1 MIRPADVH
9 FLFQSGYVLDMPA
22 AKTSPG
28 KPTAAKRC
36 DHLPLADANPGKVA
50 ALLEVMAA
58 FRAAAPDVAADQ
70 WRRFFE
76 IGRFDKMISAEE
88 ETRSARLS
96 RAKAIVGSQRMQM
109 LRYQVVGQLESFVAN
124 RANEFRDAV
133 MGSSIDA
140 AIRHQLLVIN
150 KLHAWFRRDPIVMR
164 EKDEEISDDV
174 RRLARGIMRGVLAR
188 HQRPRFHRLNPCIDR
203 RQARLGPA
211 DKATHAP
218 LWVGIRGM
226 AFETGKNGRPKKT
239 QATIKVP
246 LKSYAYFEARGG
258 TVAKTVQLI
267 ERPASDSTL
276 KAGGATHRL
285 TDGRPGEIVI
295 ALITNMAE
303 PFEKSRTAYQP
314 LREELTL
321 DLGLATMFAT
331 PDGDLLGRAW
341 RDQLERHDRRISGL
355 ARALQKQGIRPNR
368 SKRYRAR
375 VAAFRGFLKTE
386 IGRVL
391 NRLIMMKR
399 PARVV
404 IERLDFTAPGLS
416 RRLNRILARMGHG
429 VIETKLNDLADR
441 HGLTWDEVNP
451 AYSSQ
456 TCSNAQCGYVAKTNR
471 RAQADFVCGC
481 CGHKIHA
488 DVNAARNLESGR
500 SAYHRSAR
508 LTKHES
514 LRLTVH
520 RHLERLKTR
529 GRVASDRAAIVSNP
543 YDRDVLDKLKAE
555 TPLTA
560 ADKFQ
565 DPTAPDQPA
574 RRPLQDLVA
583 DVSVG

>member
-1 MIRPADVH
+1 M
-9 FLFQSGYVLDMPA
+9 
-22 AKTSPG
+22 
-28 KPTAAKRC
+28 KRC
-36 DHLPLADANPGKVA
+36 DHLPLKGANPGKVE
-50 ALLEVMAA
+50 ALRAVLRA

-76 IGRFDKMISAEE
+76 TGRFHKMVSAEE
-88 ETRSARLS
+88 EARSARLF
-96 RAKAIVGSQRMQM
+96 RAKAIIGSQRMQM
-109 LRYQVVGQLESFVAN
+109 LRYQVVGQLESFMAN
-124 RANEFRDAV
+124 RANDFRDTVLA
-133 MGSSIDA
+133 SSIDETT
-140 AIRHQLLVIN
+140 RHQLLTIN
-150 KLHAWFRRDPIVMR
+150 KLKAWFRRAPIVM
-164 EKDEEISDDV
+164 KKTGIQIPDDV
-174 RRLARGIMRGVLAR
+174 RHLARRIMHAVLAGHR
-188 HQRPRFHRLNPCIDR
+188 RPRFHRLNPWIDQR
-203 RQARLGPA
+203 HATLGSA
-211 DKATHAP
+211 ETATHAP

-226 AFETGKNGRPKKT
+226 AFETGKGGRPKKS
-239 QATIKVP
+239 QAMIEVP
-246 LKSYAYFEARGG
+246 LRSYAWFEARGG
-258 TVAKTVQLI
+258 AVAKTIQLI
-267 ERPASDSTL
+267 ER
-276 KAGGATHRL
+276 GADR
-285 TDGRPGEIVI
+285 DRQGEIVVGV
-295 ALITNMAE
+295 ITDME
-303 PFEKSRTAYQP
+303 VPFARSRAAYQP
-314 LREELTL
+314 LRAELAL

-341 RDQLERHDRRISGL
+341 RDQLERHDRRIYGL
-355 ARALQKQGIRPNR
+355 ARKLQRQGIRPNQ

-391 NRLIMMKR
+391 NRLIMQKR
-399 PARVV
+399 PAHVV

-429 VIETKLNDLADR
+429 VIEAKLTDLAER
-441 HGLTWDEVNP
+441 HGITWEEVNP

-456 TCSNAQCGYVAKTNR
+456 TCSNAHCGHVAKTNR
-471 RAQADFVCGC
+471 RARADFVCGC

-508 LTKHES
+508 HTKADS

-543 YDRDVLDKLKAE
+543 YYRDALDRLTAE

-565 DPTAPDQPA
+565 GPSAPEKAANGP
-574 RRPLQDLVA
+574 PQDLVA
-583 DVSVG
+583 DVSAG